1 MSGDMRS
8 TCDFSRKEEETIM
21 TTRRTILIGAAAS
34 VVAPA
39 ILTSRSEAGGALE
52 LNKPGVLTAAAEGTF
67 PPYSFLNE
75 EGEYDGIGRKAMAEI
90 ASRLDLEYNPVI
102 TRWESLLVGVLAN
115 QFDIAA
121 SAMGINAERQ
131 KQVYFCDA
139 WVESGSRLF
148 VRDDAP
154 YEKSADLKGKKVGAL
169 VASIFIPVAENIV
182 GPDGGVPLF
191 QADVEG
197 MQDVVNRNIE
207 GVILDSI
214 SAAYIITKSKLP
226 LRGMPN
232 IEQSYQ
238 LGWPVSKDKP
248 NLVRAVN
255 KRHRE
260 IVEDGTF
267 ANICQPLIGFDPTPK
282 SPIRSLL

>member
-1 MSGDMRS
+1 M
-8 TCDFSRKEEETIM
+8 I
-21 TTRRTILIGAAAS
+21 TRRKVLVGTAAS
-34 VVAPA
+34 VAAPA
-39 ILTSRSEAGGALE
+39 ILTSRSEARGALE
-52 LNKPGVLTAAAEGTF
+52 LNEPGVLTAAAEGTF

-75 EGEYDGIGRKAMAEI
+75 KGEYDGIGRKAMAEI
-90 ASRLDLEYNPVI
+90 ARRLDLKYNPVI
-102 TRWESLLVGVLAN
+102 TKWDSLLVGLLAN
-115 QFDIAA
+115 KFDIAA

-139 WVESGSRLF
+139 WVESGSRLI
-148 VRDDAP
+148 VRDDSP
-154 YEKSADLKGKKVGAL
+154 YKKSSDLKGKKVGAL
-169 VASIFIPVAENIV
+169 VASIFIPAAKKIV

-197 MQDVVNRNIE
+197 MQDVANRNID

-214 SAAYIITKSKLP
+214 SAAFIITRSKLP

-255 KRHRE
+255 KMHWE

-267 ANICQPLIGFDPTPK
+267 AKICQPLIGFDPTPK